1 MSFTLEDIDQAF
13 QTYPYWVIA
22 ETVMGKLF
30 TEELVDAPEF
40 PESKY
45 NELSRKRDAY
55 LDALEYGYDEVEDL
69 TPSEK
74 ISFDILHTAREEYLK
89 KIDRIH
95 SILAR
100 IIRESFDAHNIP
112 KPDHIKPTLL
122 LTSLDTIGAFKQI
135 AFMVNGVP
143 VKESPKVEDVTCCP
157 VCKNVMKLL
166 YKGFCI
172 WDVEWNE
179 MSVEVY
185 RCESCGKLEFYKEGS

>member
-55 LDALEYGYDEVEDL
+55 LDASEYGYDEVEDL
-69 TPSEK
+69 TPNEK
-74 ISFDILHTAREEYLK
+74 MSFDILHTAREEYLK

-143 VKESPKVEDVTCCP
+143 VKESPKVEDVKFCP
-157 VCKNVMKLL
+157 VCR
-166 YKGFCI
+166 
-172 WDVEWNE
+172 NE
-179 MSVEVY
+179 MVLQCEGFSIGSEEWDEISVDLY
-185 RCESCGKLEFYKEGS
+185 QCDNCGKLEFYR